1 VNLIGIS
8 KMAYINASNYSF
20 GLLCYF

>member
-8 KMAYINASNYSF
+8 KMTYINASNYSF